1 MGVLTV
7 LYREEGIQF
16 VDPGFPPADSSLYA
30 GGGNDGDSWRCAQCG
45 ARNAVP
51 PDANGREAVLAL
63 MRRQRRGDLPLVR
76 CAACG
81 REHPVLEVAMRP
93 SAWLRPGDLR
103 DDVTGLTSD
112 VPWEVFRGEPRA
124 DDIRQGGVG
133 NCWYVCALSILAEAA
148 PETLK
153 NCVVTRA
160 YNPAGAYKLRL
171 CLAGEWRTLL
181 VDDLLPC
188 NALEMLAYVPARADV
203 AAAPR
208 PNRLVS
214 TQVKAARRALWAP
227 LLEKAAAKLHGSYEA
242 LAGGT
247 FAEAFHTLTGFP
259 VDQERLHGYTRDGGA
274 WAAAARARGAAARAP
289 RLINRLSLCVLH
301 WG

>member
-153 NCVVTRA
+153 SCVVTRA

-203 AAAPR
+203 ATVRRPDPTAWFRRRSRRRGGRSGRRSSRRPRPSSTARTRRWRAAPSPR
-208 PNRLVS
+208 PS
-214 TQVKAARRALWAP
+214 TR
-227 LLEKAAAKLHGSYEA
+227 
-242 LAGGT
+242 
-247 FAEAFHTLTGFP
+247 
-259 VDQERLHGYTRDGGA
+259 
-274 WAAAARARGAAARAP
+274 
-289 RLINRLSLCVLH
+289 
-301 WG
+301 

>member
-1 MGVLTV
+1 
-7 LYREEGIQF
+7 
-16 VDPGFPPADSSLYA
+16 
-30 GGGNDGDSWRCAQCG
+30 
-45 ARNAVP
+45 
-51 PDANGREAVLAL
+51 
-63 MRRQRRGDLPLVR
+63 
-76 CAACG
+76 
-81 REHPVLEVAMRP
+81 MRP

-188 NALEMLAYVPARADV
+188 NALEMLAYVPARADA

-259 VDQERLHGYTRDGGA
+259 
-274 WAAAARARGAAARAP
+274 
-289 RLINRLSLCVLH
+289 LSLIH
-301 WG
+301 I

>member
-1 MGVLTV
+1 
-7 LYREEGIQF
+7 
-16 VDPGFPPADSSLYA
+16 
-30 GGGNDGDSWRCAQCG
+30 
-45 ARNAVP
+45 
-51 PDANGREAVLAL
+51 
-63 MRRQRRGDLPLVR
+63 
-76 CAACG
+76 
-81 REHPVLEVAMRP
+81 MRP

-188 NALEMLAYVPARADV
+188 NALEMLATSPPARTSPRAPTQPLGFD
-203 AAAPR
+203 AGQGGAAGALGAAPR
-208 PNRLVS
+208 EGRGQAPRLVRG
-214 TQVKAARRALWAP
+214 AGGRHLRRGLPHADGLPRRPGAAPRLHARRR
-227 LLEKAAAKLHGSYEA
+227 
-242 LAGGT
+242 
-247 FAEAFHTLTGFP
+247 
-259 VDQERLHGYTRDGGA
+259 RLGR
-274 WAAAARARGAAARAP
+274 AARARGAAAATTGRSSARPSTSGSPAAPTRPRSSASRASSASSRAASPSAP
-289 RLINRLSLCVLH
+289 RRSRTRRRRSARR
-301 WG
+301 